1 MTNIDDELH
10 IVSLVCNNVKDESG
24 LSVREIARRGMFA
37 SSSQVTK
44 IVNTQRP
51 YNMTLR
57 TLFRFA
63 EACGYVC
70 NVSFKRKEI

>member
-70 NVSFKRKEI
+70 NVSFKRKEK